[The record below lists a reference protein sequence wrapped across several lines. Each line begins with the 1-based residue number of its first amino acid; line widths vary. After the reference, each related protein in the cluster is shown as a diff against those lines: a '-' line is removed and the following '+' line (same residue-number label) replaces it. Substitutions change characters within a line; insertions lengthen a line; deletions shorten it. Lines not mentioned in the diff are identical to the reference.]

1 MQQFL
6 EPKQKN
12 LLWKWELL
20 HKHRV
25 STCEMGQQ
33 KLEHMAKI
41 LDDVAAIEQRPRL
54 EGRSMSLV
62 LMPK

>member
-1 MQQFL
+1 MTHV
-6 EPKQKN
+6 
-12 LLWKWELL
+12 EL
-20 HKHRV
+20 
-25 STCEMGQQ
+25 GQQ